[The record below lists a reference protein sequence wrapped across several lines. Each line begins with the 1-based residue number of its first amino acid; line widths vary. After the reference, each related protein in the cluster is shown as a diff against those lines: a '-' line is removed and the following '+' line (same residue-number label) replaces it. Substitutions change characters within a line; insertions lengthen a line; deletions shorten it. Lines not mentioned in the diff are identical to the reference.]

1 VATLRSWNVTVLRTV
16 LIVAAVADFGVV
28 AIGEEAPRPTAPR
41 TLMRLPR
48 WIESLSEMS
57 SRRINREPAA
67 PTQPAAMSV
76 TSPATAR
83 APAAPAAATPMPLPP
98 VDGTTPIETA
108 VGAGTTTGESLEIA
122 STPPESSEGLPGR
135 ALLRSR
141 TPAPLDPHATLTSG
155 WTDLV
160 PGESPAAKPAG
171 GIADAELVDSPPSG
185 AKLGPEDSVLRRD
198 DTAPSV
204 EADDIQPAAAAPT
217 TDAATAVTTAPIVS
231 NPTEPNSTEPA
242 AAESQPGTPQ
252 SAEQSAAEPAR
263 PSAPADADVEVAQ
276 AEAAA
281 VTKEPLTVAASPAAD
296 EQPPAKP
303 APTTPQ
309 PSTTPADPVAPPV
322 AATPEETPTLA
333 IDPASFRGVHPG
345 KTQFSE
351 VEAGWGPGEA
361 FTREDGAKG
370 FFWKIEPFER
380 VEVILDGDTVGAIR
394 IKLAAPVAVAE
405 LAAQLEIAD
414 LRTVSILDEQ
424 GVSIGEVFP
433 ERGVIFSVKPGT
445 QSATAVM
452 LEPLDP
458 ESFVLRAE
466 GEIDMSAAYAAADL
480 QYAIEIDPK
489 HLRATRLLLVLMCEQ
504 GRWQQALRLAEAA
517 ERLDPVDVWTRLK
530 LAGVLL
536 ALDRPEEARAKVTA
550 VKNEE
555 NVQPLVAAQAE
566 RLLGRIVLAE
576 NTPDY
581 QKSVEHFAEAIRRA
595 TPLIASR
602 STSIQKAARE
612 VLLESHLGTALAI
625 AKGTWQQKSRVIPKW
640 IARSEAIVNELK
652 AAAEDRNALELQLCR
667 GALAVAAGSS
677 DSIEPLPWVKRLLE
691 VRERMGE
698 GMTDPW
704 RRRQIDW
711 EIGQGLS
718 DALVAAQKRGDASDM
733 LDNATLTAAYL
744 ERGAEHRELTPV
756 ERKNV
761 GGLHFRIG
769 ILHSLQRGD
778 HATAVSWFDK
788 AVPLWEDNPAFD
800 RDGETGQLGES
811 LVSMAISYWQV
822 ERRDDAMKLSRRG
835 VDLMVEAID
844 RKQLDE
850 RSLAVAYG
858 NLSTMYAEQGDDE
871 QAKNYAEMA
880 SRAEAVGART
890 R

>member
-1 VATLRSWNVTVLRTV
+1 
-16 LIVAAVADFGVV
+16 
-28 AIGEEAPRPTAPR
+28 
-41 TLMRLPR
+41 
-48 WIESLSEMS
+48 
-57 SRRINREPAA
+57 
-67 PTQPAAMSV
+67 
-76 TSPATAR
+76 
-83 APAAPAAATPMPLPP
+83 MPLPP
-98 VDGTTPIETA
+98 VEGAVPIDPTT
-108 VGAGTTTGESLEIA
+108 GAGTAAGESLEIA
-122 STPPESSEGLPGR
+122 STPPSSSDGLPGR

-141 TPAPLDPHATLTSG
+141 TPAMLDPHATLTSG

-160 PGESPAAKPAG
+160 PGESPAAKPAA
-171 GIADAELVDSPPSG
+171 GIADADPADPAPSG
-185 AKLGPEDSVLRRD
+185 TTLGPEDSVLRRD
-198 DTAPSV
+198 AGGNSV
-204 EADDIQPAAAAPT
+204 AQETGPPAAATGAADET
-217 TDAATAVTTAPIVS
+217 TGPEAVPVVQATTAP
-231 NPTEPNSTEPA
+231 ESTDPQSVEPA
-242 AAESQPGTPQ
+242 PQSVAAE
-252 SAEQSAAEPAR
+252 
-263 PSAPADADVEVAQ
+263 
-276 AEAAA
+276 
-281 VTKEPLTVAASPAAD
+281 VTKPQPAVEQAAPVTTEPAAD
-296 EQPPAKP
+296 EQEPVADD
-303 APTTPQ
+303 Q
-309 PSTTPADPVAPPV
+309 PSAQQAPVAQQAPGGPQAPVAPPV

-333 IDPASFRGVHPG
+333 IDPASFRGVDPG
-345 KTQFSE
+345 KTRFQE
-351 VEAGWGPGEA
+351 VEAGWGAGEA

-370 FFWKIEPFER
+370 YFWKIEPFER
-380 VEVILDGDTVGAIR
+380 VEVILDGDTVGSIR

-405 LAAQLEIAD
+405 LASQLEIAD

-466 GEIDMSAAYAAADL
+466 GEIDTSAAYAAADL

-504 GRWQQALRLAEAA
+504 GRWQQALRLAEVA
-517 ERLDPVDVWTRLK
+517 EQLDPVDVWTRLK

-536 ALDRPEEARAKVTA
+536 AIDRPEDARAKVMA
-550 VKNEE
+550 VRDDDNI
-555 NVQPLVAAQAE
+555 QPLVAAQSE
-566 RLLGRIVLAE
+566 RLLGRIALADRA
-576 NTPDY
+576 PDY
-581 QKSVEHFAEAIRRA
+581 QKGVEHFAEAIRRA
-595 TPLIASR
+595 TPLLAARSASV
-602 STSIQKAARE
+602 QKAARE
-612 VLLESHLGTALAI
+612 VLLDSHLGTALAI

-652 AAAEDRNALELQLCR
+652 ATAEDRSALELQLCR

-744 ERGAEHRELTPV
+744 DRGAEYRELTPV
-756 ERKNV
+756 EKKNA

-788 AVPLWEDNPAFD
+788 TIPLWEDNPAFA
-800 RDGETGQLGES
+800 RDGENGQLGES

-822 ERRDDAMKLSRRG
+822 ERRGDALKLSRRG
-835 VDLMVEAID
+835 VDLMVEAVD
-844 RKQLDE
+844 QKQLDE

-871 QAKNYAEMA
+871 QSKNYAEMA
-880 SRAEAVGART
+880 SRAEAVGSKAR
-890 R
+890 